1 MTWIVG
7 KHRKAEAMQ
16 VSQGNSGFE
25 STIEPIPNGNQF
37 RLLASLVG
45 AIFIFTLLY
54 GSSYLALLW
63 LPADEGMDMR
73 SQLAVD
79 YRPWSVLAFQPVD
92 PAIID
97 EIREEQGLPEQI
109 VADGLYWPTPTN
121 TLTVPTPTTDAT
133 TSRPQATSDNFSSSP
148 TAFPLVG
155 SSTSMPAST
164 TILPPISTVTPQPTG
179 VANPTGPQRAPKK
192 TKTPKPPKPPKNP

>member
-7 KHRKAEAMQ
+7 NHRKAEAMQ

-25 STIEPIPNGNQF
+25 STIEPIPNGNRF
-37 RLLASLVG
+37 RLLTSLIG
-45 AIFIFTLLY
+45 TIFIFTLLY

-97 EIREEQGLPEQI
+97 EIRQERGLPEQI
-109 VADGLYWPTPTN
+109 ATDGLFWPTPTN
-121 TLTVPTPTTDAT
+121 TLSVPTPGTDTTAS
-133 TSRPQATSDNFSSSP
+133 TSQVTSDHLPSSP
-148 TAFPLVG
+148 TAFPPVA

-164 TILPPISTVTPQPTG
+164 TVLPPISTVTPQPTG
-179 VANPTGPQRAPKK
+179 AANPTGPQRNPKK